1 MLSTSASLWAIIT
14 PTPCVPW
21 MSFRIAG
28 SPPTCAT
35 ISLMSPPPRASTVR
49 GMSTPA
55 WASSCRARNL
65 SRLLAIPAA
74 PFTTGTPWA
83 SSWRTTAS
91 PAPVTEAPMRGIA
104 TATSRSSSPATNR
117 RARPGSSTRLQA
129 STSTTRVFIPRA
141 RADSTSRRVE

>member
-21 MSFRIAG
+21 MSFKMAG
-28 SPPTCAT
+28 NPPTCAT
-35 ISLMSPPPRASTVR
+35 SSLMSPPPRASTVR

-55 WASSCRARNL
+55 AASSCKARSL
-65 SRLLAIPAA
+65 SRLFAIPAA
-74 PFTTGTPWA
+74 QFTTGTPSA

-91 PAPVTEAPMRGIA
+91 PAAVTDAPIRGTA
-104 TATSRSSSPATNR
+104 TATSRSSSPARNTR
-117 RARPGSSTRLQA
+117 GRPCSSTRLQA
-129 STSTTRVFIPRA
+129 STSTTRVRMPRA